1 MRISDWS
8 SDVCSSDLAK
18 PLLAHFDQGMTQGS
32 ARRDARYVVAA
43 MHHIADLQQQ
53 LPAQIAGRV
62 RAREIVPGETPRIEQ
77 GYRQRLPLRP
87 PGTRTPGG
95 PHDRRHALPRHTP
108 VDWRRER

>member
-43 MHHIADLQQQ
+43 MHHIADMQQQ

-62 RAREIVPGETPRIEQ
+62 RAREIVAGETARTDQ
-77 GYRQRLPLRP
+77 GHRQRLAPR
-87 PGTRTPGG
+87 TRSRRNRGG
-95 PHDRRHALPRHTP
+95 PQDRNS
-108 VDWRRER
+108 VE